1 MYVIRGVDKLIRGAK
16 IKVRQ
21 RNSKMLTLKRPLKYL
36 LPFEIM
42 DADKSVTENN
52 DVIVDISPVEMPPP
66 RWISRTAAMKV
77 DLFRKLN
84 DIDGDID
91 KWTW

>member
-1 MYVIRGVDKLIRGAK
+1 
-16 IKVRQ
+16 
-21 RNSKMLTLKRPLKYL
+21 MLTLKRPLKYL